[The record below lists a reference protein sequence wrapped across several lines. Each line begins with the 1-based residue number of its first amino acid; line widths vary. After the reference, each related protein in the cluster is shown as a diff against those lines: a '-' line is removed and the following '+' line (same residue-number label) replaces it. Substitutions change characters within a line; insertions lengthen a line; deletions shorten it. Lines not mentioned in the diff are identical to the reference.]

1 MIKTLRSSNL
11 LLAFLLELGMLAAFV
26 VVGWA
31 LGGSTPIKAGLAVA
45 LPVVA
50 IVLWAIYAAPRA
62 GKRRLKM
69 PALMIFKAVMDGAG
83 GNRLGP
89 RRDAAGVVD
98 LRGAGGDQFYRDVGV
113 QDVLALAG
121 PVPGQGPP
129 RRLRRREGPRL
140 RTQFASVG
148 LKARATPLM
157 Q

>member
-69 PALMIFKAVMDGAG
+69 PALMIFKAVMMGLAVIAWGLAGMPLVSSIFAALAAINLSGCGRSGRISPRRSGARGRGLPDACGAG
-83 GNRLGP
+83 KDPDCGLSS
-89 RRDAAGVVD
+89 
-98 LRGAGGDQFYRDVGV
+98 LRWA
-113 QDVLALAG
+113 
-121 PVPGQGPP
+121 
-129 RRLRRREGPRL
+129 
-140 RTQFASVG
+140 
-148 LKARATPLM
+148 
-157 Q
+157 